1 MKYIIDKKEV
11 TACPKKR
18 KKNLTEFD
26 HYLIHAAIEQYDQK
40 KYDSVTVDTLTKYAP
55 YDVSAAWRVAD
66 VYQFGRG
73 DFKQDYE
80 KANHWLQI
88 AADMNDP
95 WSQFCLAVNYHF
107 GQGTE
112 KNYEK
117 AFSLYSKAVSQG

>member
-1 MKYIIDKKEV
+1 MSEETKKELS
-11 TACPKKR
+11 KHDR
-18 KKNLTEFD
+18 SQ
-26 HYLIHAAIEQYDQK
+26 IMSAIIQYDLDY
-40 KYDSVTVDTLTKYAP
+40 YDSETVDTLKKYAP
-55 YDVSAAWRVAD
+55 YDPDAASRVAD

>member
-1 MKYIIDKKEV
+1 MSEE
-11 TACPKKR
+11 T

-66 VYQFGRG
+66 VYEFGRG

-95 WSQFCLAVNYHF
+95 
-107 GQGTE
+107 
-112 KNYEK
+112 
-117 AFSLYSKAVSQG
+117 

>member
-1 MKYIIDKKEV
+1 MSEE
-11 TACPKKR
+11 T

-26 HYLIHAAIEQYDQK
+26 HYLTHATIEQYDQK

-88 AADMNDP
+88 AADINDP